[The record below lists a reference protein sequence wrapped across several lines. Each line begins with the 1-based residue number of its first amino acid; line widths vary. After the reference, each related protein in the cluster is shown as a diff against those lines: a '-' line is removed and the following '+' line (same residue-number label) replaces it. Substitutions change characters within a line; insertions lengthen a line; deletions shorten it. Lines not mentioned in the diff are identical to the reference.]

1 MRTVL
6 LASLRTHTRR
16 YVAAA
21 IAVTIGVA
29 FILTTAALTSS
40 ARSGMLAGIKA
51 PYAGADVVATDLA
64 SETAV
69 ELRDGAEAEG
79 ADASVVGWTR
89 QPVARDGVRI
99 VDETD
104 VGELSLTPALRWQE
118 LTSGRFATA
127 PGEAVVD
134 RNDAKKGDV
143 QVGDVLSVGSG
154 KEAVEVEVV
163 GKVDSPSLT
172 SAASVYLTWA
182 DLRTWEEALYVDGI
196 AWTAA
201 GSVQEQTARIESITT
216 DLRVLPVDEF
226 VEERQVQANQGV
238 NVLATL
244 LLLFAAIALF
254 VSVLVIANTFTILF
268 AQRQRDF
275 ALLRCVGATRR
286 QVLRSIRV
294 EALVLGVVASLI
306 GIAAGTGLGYGLV
319 AAARSLFSAAALG
332 EVHIGLLW
340 YVGAAAVGLLVT
352 TVAAWLPTRRA
363 VRVDPLVALR
373 PDSGVD
379 VRTTAGRVRVA
390 AGVLVA
396 AAGVALLA
404 VSVVGKSVAVMVA
417 GGSAAF
423 VGLLMLGPVIVP
435 ALIRAVGPLTG
446 RLAGMPGRLAT
457 SNAVRNPRRTAA
469 TTASLLVGVT
479 LTTAVLIGM
488 ASSRSALGEE
498 MDAQHPL
505 DAALTSTGEAIPE
518 SLVDQVAGL
527 PSVEVALPVQ
537 GTQARIVGAG
547 PMPLLAAPDSGSV
560 TRGEAPV
567 ADAAPDEV
575 HVPWELLGPE
585 QFGGDTVTVRVGDRT
600 EELTVVSG
608 EGWGDAA
615 VVAPETFARLSDDS
629 TLTAIWVRA
638 DEDTDGDDLGG
649 DLDALG
655 APAGAALVNGLAD
668 RAWVDLQL
676 DVLTWTVVGL
686 LAVAVVIAL
695 IGIAN
700 TLGLSVIERGRE
712 NALLRALG
720 LTRRQ
725 LRATL
730 AVESVLL
737 SLVATV
743 LGGVLGTAFAWVA
756 VQAMVEPVIDGAPFV
771 LPWLQLAGVV
781 AVAGAAGLL
790 AGVLPARRAAGIAPA
805 AGLAMD

>member
-40 ARSGMLAGIKA
+40 ARSGMLAGIRA

-64 SETAV
+64 PLAAV
-69 ELRDGAEAEG
+69 EIRDGARAER
-79 ADASVVGWTR
+79 ADAAVVGWTR
-89 QPVARDGVRI
+89 QPVSRDGVRI

-104 VGELSLTPALRWQE
+104 VGELSLSPALRWQE
-118 LTSGRFATA
+118 LASGRFATA

-134 RNDAKKGDV
+134 RNAAKKGDV
-143 QVGDVLSVGSG
+143 EVGDVLTVGSG
-154 KEAVEVEVV
+154 RDAVEVEVV
-163 GKVDSPSLT
+163 GKVDSPSVT
-172 SAASVYLTWA
+172 SAAAVYLTWA
-182 DLRTWEEALYVDGI
+182 DLRTWGETIYADAV
-196 AWTAA
+196 AWSSA
-201 GSVQEQTARIESITT
+201 GSVEEQTAQIESITS
-216 DLRVLPVDEF
+216 DVRVMPVEEF

-238 NVLATL
+238 DVLATL

-268 AQRQRDF
+268 AQRRRDF

-294 EALVLGVVASLI
+294 EALVLGVVASVI
-306 GIAAGTGLGYGLV
+306 GIAAGTGLGHGLV
-319 AAARSLFSAAALG
+319 AAARGLFSSAALG
-332 EVHIGLLW
+332 DVHIGLRW

-373 PDSGVD
+373 PEAGVD
-379 VRTTAGRVRVA
+379 VRTGAGRVRVA
-390 AGVLVA
+390 SGVLVA
-396 AAGVALLA
+396 AAGVVLLA
-404 VSVVGKSVAVMVA
+404 MSVAGESVRVMVA

-423 VGLLMLGPVIVP
+423 VGLLMLGPIVVP

-446 RLAGMPGRLAT
+446 RIAGMPGRLAT

-488 ASSRSALGEE
+488 ASSRSALGAEL
-498 MDAQHPL
+498 DTQHPL
-505 DAALTSTGEAIPE
+505 DGALTSTGEAIPGSVVAQVE
-518 SLVDQVAGL
+518 SL
-527 PSVEVALPVQ
+527 PSVDAVVAVQ

-547 PMPLLAAPDSGSV
+547 AVPLLSAPDSTTV
-560 TRGEAPV
+560 TRGDGPV
-567 ADAAPDEV
+567 AAAGPEEV
-575 HVPWELLGPE
+575 YVPWELLGPQ

-600 EELTVVSG
+600 ERLTVVGG
-608 EGWGDAA
+608 EGWGGAA
-615 VVAPETFARLSDDS
+615 VVAPETFARLSEES
-629 TLTAIWVRA
+629 ALTAVWVRA
-638 DEDTDGDDLGG
+638 EEGADGDDFGG
-649 DLDALG
+649 DLSAAA
-655 APAGAALVNGLAD
+655 APVAAETVNGLAD

-700 TLGLSVIERGRE
+700 TLGLSVIERSRE
-712 NALLRALG
+712 NSLLRALG

-737 SLVATV
+737 ALVATV

-756 VQAMVEPVIDGAPFV
+756 VQAMVEPVIVDAPFV
-771 LPWLQLAGVV
+771 LPWLQLAAVV

-790 AGVLPARRAAGIAPA
+790 AGVL
-805 AGLAMD
+805 